1 MRIYNIN
8 FDEQETIV
16 NVDYLK
22 SKIHFYS
29 CRKQV
34 MNKLREKLGEPTRM
48 FTYKGSCAGASWE
61 VDFNEKKKITS
72 ALSRPLLIGQV
83 K

>member
-1 MRIYNIN
+1 MKIYNTN

-16 NVDYLK
+16 NIEYDR
-22 SKIHFYS
+22 SKVHFYS

-34 MNKLREKLGEPTRM
+34 INKLREKLGEPTRT
-48 FTYKGSCAGASWE
+48 FTYKGSISGASWE
-61 VDFNEKKKITS
+61 IGFDEKKKITS
-72 ALSRPLLIGQV
+72 VLSRPLLIGQV